1 MHKLKVMSNP
11 PEIIKK
17 REKLQSKGQQQQQ
30 QQEKAYKQ
38 DMHGTDIE
46 LIKGAES
53 ERERSTKRPGT
64 GA

>member
-30 QQEKAYKQ
+30 EKAYKQ

-46 LIKGAES
+46 LSEGAES

-64 GA
+64 EA

>member
-1 MHKLKVMSNP
+1 MSNP

-17 REKLQSKGQQQQQ
+17 REKLQSNGKQQ